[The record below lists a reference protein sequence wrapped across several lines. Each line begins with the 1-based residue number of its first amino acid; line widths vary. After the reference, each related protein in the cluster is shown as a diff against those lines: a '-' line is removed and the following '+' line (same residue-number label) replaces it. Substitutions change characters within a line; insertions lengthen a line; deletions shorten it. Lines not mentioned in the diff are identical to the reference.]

1 MLCWGV
7 LTGCLSS
14 RPTSQGVVR
23 IETGCPR
30 VPASRHCDHERR
42 LPPSPTALPLFYGS
56 RSAGVGPGL
65 VDAPIH
71 ILCVASVCA
80 RAVWC
85 VVCVWMG
92 IARVCSSRP
101 VPTREGPVCR
111 APAPARVHTSQPH
124 RLFRE
129 QTLDL
134 PMCWWPTRLAACSLP
149 HPPHSPPRSLAPLVG
164 VCLVPCV
171 TCACGATTSGLVC
184 YRMAVGGVR
193 GGEAFGAPHVSFL
206 MVPAT
211 PRRIDA
217 RGSDSL

>member
-1 MLCWGV
+1 M
-7 LTGCLSS
+7 
-14 RPTSQGVVR
+14 
-23 IETGCPR
+23 
-30 VPASRHCDHERR
+30 PASRHCDHERR

-149 HPPHSPPRSLAPLVG
+149 HPPHSLPTPLPRPTG
-164 VCLVPCV
+164 VCVFGP
-171 TCACGATTSGLVC
+171 VC
-184 YRMAVGGVR
+184 DMRMWCDDTWIRMLPHGSWWRVGGGR
-193 GGEAFGAPHVSFL
+193 LRCPACEPHDGARCPTPH
-206 MVPAT
+206 
-211 PRRIDA
+211 RR
-217 RGSDSL
+217 